1 MKKHPVNKLPIPS
14 IHSIIATQ
22 KLLDADKRR
31 KKATVIITT
40 SISATATAAI
50 VPQPDEE
57 TLMLLNKKAK
67 ESPFCFYYKGKSN
80 DLL

>member
-1 MKKHPVNKLPIPS
+1 MKKHPVNKLPVPS

-22 KLLDADKRR
+22 KLHGIHGRT
-31 KKATVIITT
+31 KKSPAVATT
-40 SISATATAAI
+40 ST
-50 VPQPDEE
+50 VPPPDEE
-57 TLMLLNKKAK
+57 TLLMLNKIAK